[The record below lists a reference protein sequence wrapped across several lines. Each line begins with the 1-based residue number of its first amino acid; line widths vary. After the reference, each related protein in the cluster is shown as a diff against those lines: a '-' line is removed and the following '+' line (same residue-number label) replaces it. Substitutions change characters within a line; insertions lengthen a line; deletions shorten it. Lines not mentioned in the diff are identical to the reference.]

1 MLLEAR
7 KLLYDVQQA
16 AQLVQR
22 FTQGLSLAAY
32 SADPMIRSAV
42 ERQFEIIGEA
52 LGKLAKLDSELA
64 ARVGDFRRI
73 ISFRNLLIHGY
84 DAVAD
89 EVVWGVVEMDVLPLL
104 ENLEGLLGQGAG
116 PPSGRDA

>member
-16 AQLVQR
+16 AELIQR

-52 LGKLAKLDSELA
+52 LGKLASSTASSPPEWA
-64 ARVGDFRRI
+64 TSAG
-73 ISFRNLLIHGY
+73 SS
-84 DAVAD
+84 
-89 EVVWGVVEMDVLPLL
+89 
-104 ENLEGLLGQGAG
+104 LEGLLGQGAG